1 MRTGWLIEKESV
13 PLSVENRVRFAGVW
27 NKSESGKDDRQMEEL
42 IGTVESLLVEN
53 SCVVV
58 PEFGAFVHQAVEAHI
73 DGGTLYP
80 PYTTLSF
87 NRDVQHYDGL
97 IENAYIRRH
106 KTDYRTAKKMVHEA
120 VEELKRV
127 LDASGSIRMGRLG
140 MMRAVEGRY
149 VFEPSQCGFLPQN
162 LGTHPVVLYP
172 LAENRVTIHIRRD
185 YLRYA
190 AACLIGIA
198 LLAVSPRLNNDH
210 YADYASM
217 RPIDYAAIIERLHP
231 VEEPEEEAVVVERGR
246 FHVIVASLDERSA
259 DRQCEKLLC
268 EGYSEA
274 TVLPYKKNLH
284 RVVLASYHSKREAL
298 REMENV
304 RRTTPYKRAW
314 VYCE

>member
-1 MRTGWLIEKESV
+1 MRTGWLFEKESV
-13 PLSVENRVRFAGVW
+13 PLSVEKSLRFAREW
-27 NKSESGKDDRQMEEL
+27 NESESGKESRQMEEL

-58 PEFGAFVHQAVEAHI
+58 PEFGAFVHRAVEAHI
-73 DGGTLYP
+73 DGETLYP
-80 PYTTLSF
+80 PHTTLSF

-106 KTDYRTAKKMVHEA
+106 KTDYRNAKKMVYEA
-120 VEELKRV
+120 VEELKRA
-127 LDASGSIRMGRLG
+127 LDASGSVRMGRLG

-149 VFEPSQCGFLPQN
+149 VFEPSPCAFLPQN
-162 LGTHPVVLYP
+162 TGIQPVTLHP
-172 LAENRVTIHIRRD
+172 LADNRVTIHIRRD

-198 LLAVSPRLNNDH
+198 LLTVSPRINNDQ

-217 RPIDYAAIIERLHP
+217 RPIDYATIIERLHP
-231 VEEPEEEAVVVERGR
+231 VEEQDEEVAVVERGH
-246 FHVIVASLDERSA
+246 FHIVVASLDERSA
-259 DRQCEKLLC
+259 VRKCEKLLE
-268 EGYSEA
+268 EGYREA
-274 TVLPYKKNLH
+274 TVLPYKKDLH

>member
-1 MRTGWLIEKESV
+1 M
-13 PLSVENRVRFAGVW
+13 SVENGRKSAGEW
-27 NKSESGKDDRQMEEL
+27 KILEQRKNDRQMEEL
-42 IGTVESLLVEN
+42 IGTVESLLTEN

-58 PEFGAFVHQAVEAHI
+58 PEFGAFVHRSIEAHI
-73 DGGTLYP
+73 DGGILYP

-106 KTDYRTAKKMVHEA
+106 KTDYRSAKKMVYEA
-120 VEELKRV
+120 VEALKHTLDV
-127 LDASGSIRMGRLG
+127 LGSVRLGRLG
-140 MMRAVEGRY
+140 TMQSLEGRY
-149 VFEPSQCGFLPQN
+149 VFVPSQCAFLPQN
-162 LGTHPVVLYP
+162 LGIQQVSLHPLVSD
-172 LAENRVTIHIRRD
+172 RVTIHIRRD

-198 LLAVSPRLNNDH
+198 LLAVSPRINNDN
-210 YADYASM
+210 YAEYASM

-231 VEEPEEEAVVVERGR
+231 VEEPKEEAVVEERGR
-246 FHVIVASLDERSA
+246 FHIVVASLDERSA
-259 DRQCEKLLC
+259 ARRCEKLLQ
-268 EGYSEA
+268 EGYSGA
-274 TVLPYKKNLH
+274 TVIPYKKDLH
-284 RVVLASYHSKREAL
+284 RVVLSSYKSKREAL